1 MNAGWQCAVKKTA
14 SNRLKNVGPNKLN
27 NVYRTNLPMQTST
40 PDQQPQA
47 DEPISP
53 PLLSLLAGLAL
64 ERFSPELLNRL
75 PEEEQDRI
83 RRGDPKV
90 WADLIAR
97 EPELFREPIMSEM
110 EDLAF
115 EHLLRRKP
123 SEDSAGPPSSDASS
137 PSVACPKPRLRP

>member
-1 MNAGWQCAVKKTA
+1 
-14 SNRLKNVGPNKLN
+14 
-27 NVYRTNLPMQTST
+27 
-40 PDQQPQA
+40 
-47 DEPISP
+47 
-53 PLLSLLAGLAL
+53 LAGLAL

-75 PEEEQDRI
+75 PEDEQDRI

-123 SEDSAGPPSSDASS
+123 SEDSAEPPSSDSSS
-137 PSVACPKPRLRP
+137 PSVA